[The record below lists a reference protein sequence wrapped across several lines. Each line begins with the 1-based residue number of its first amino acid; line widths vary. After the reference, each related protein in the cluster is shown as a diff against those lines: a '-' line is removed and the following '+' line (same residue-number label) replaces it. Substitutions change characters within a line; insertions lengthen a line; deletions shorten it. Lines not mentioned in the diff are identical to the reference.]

1 MAAAEA
7 RATWQRVANR
17 CYVQEDA
24 KRAPKLACR
33 TSSSTKPQY
42 DENGSDSTKGIEPPN
57 LSFMSLNRN
66 ILDSNV
72 SSETKWWLQF
82 QPNHGFQ
89 NDFKYGKP
97 NAPEEVEGKKVED
110 IVPDLKFSNDSLS
123 ATEVHDDIPS
133 LDKNNRLNMDLPQVI
148 PLNLKSSNCV
158 TKVEELKAMN
168 CYLQTPFEHKM
179 DCSKGDRLSDWET
192 TDTLTSKKSE
202 DDYFIVGTQNIEKK
216 KSEPWW
222 IADKGDLAMFVAQKS
237 MEQIDNCDLPRPHK
251 VHTTLGS
258 FDFLESSTDAGLVSA
273 LSQNS
278 HVDHTRQRQSSY
290 FDSIYGQK
298 TPTDTAANSSVESE
312 KVFSGDERH
321 SPAASNP
328 QKKTQSFDVDPS
340 KSQLL
345 EALCHSQTRARKA
358 EIAAQKAH
366 DEKEHVVTLLFRQA
380 SHLFA
385 YKQWLRLLQLESLC
399 LQLKFRE
406 HHISSL
412 LPDHLLVPFVPNNDK
427 PHKVVRRRKKQNCG
441 FCRNLFAFVIG
452 FSLASAGLLLGW
464 TAGCLLTFT

>member
-33 TSSSTKPQY
+33 TSSSAKPPY
-42 DENGSDSTKGIEPPN
+42 DENGGDTFKEIDPPN
-57 LSFMSLNRN
+57 LNFMSLNRN
-66 ILDSNV
+66 LLDSNV

-82 QPNHGFQ
+82 QPNHGYQ
-89 NDFKYGKP
+89 NDFKYGKS
-97 NAPEEVEGKKVED
+97 NVPEEMEIKKIEH
-110 IVPDLKFSNDSLS
+110 IVPDSKFSHDSIRG
-123 ATEVHDDIPS
+123 TKVYDDIPS
-133 LDKNNRLNMDLPQVI
+133 LDKNNMLNSDPPQVI
-148 PLNLKSSNCV
+148 PVNSRSSNSV
-158 TKVEELKAMN
+158 PKVEELKAN
-168 CYLQTPFEHKM
+168 SYLQSPFEHKM
-179 DCSKGDRLSDWET
+179 DGSKGDGLFDWET
-192 TDTLTSKKSE
+192 IDTLTSKKSE
-202 DDYFIVGTQNIEKK
+202 DDYFIVNTQSTEKK

-222 IADKGDLAMFVAQKS
+222 IADKEDLAMFVAQRS
-237 MEQIDNCDLPRPHK
+237 MEQIDNCDLPPPHR
-251 VHTTLGS
+251 VHTTLEPS
-258 FDFLESSTDAGLVSA
+258 DFLESSNEAGLISA
-273 LSQNS
+273 SSQDS
-278 HVDHTRQRQSSY
+278 HVDHTRQRQASY
-290 FDSIYGQK
+290 FDSTYGQK

-312 KVFSGDERH
+312 HVFSGDETYN
-321 SPAASNP
+321 AAAGDP
-328 QKKTQSFDVDPS
+328 QKKTQASDVDAS
-340 KSQLL
+340 KTQLL

-385 YKQWLRLLQLESLC
+385 YRQWLRLLQLESLC
-399 LQLKFRE
+399 LQLKIRE

-412 LPDHLLVPFVPNNDK
+412 LPDNLWVTSAPNNDRPRK
-427 PHKVVRRRKKQNCG
+427 AVRRRKKQNCG

-464 TAGCLLTFT
+464 TAGCLLTFM